1 MAQRKNAAKLK
12 ASFMMSMGDTCQSFL
27 RYFIHQPTCW
37 TLGLILLHGEGEKSR
52 GWKKGHVV
60 MFVSHYTVTHI
71 TASFTVMSF
80 IGWVPDKVP
89 WPAVSLLF
97 VNPRDYLCD
106 TITTT
111 TCQGVRQGGG
121 QRHAHSADTTGL

>member
-1 MAQRKNAAKLK
+1 ML
-12 ASFMMSMGDTCQSFL
+12 GTCQSFG
-27 RYFIHQPTCW
+27 YCIHQLCW
-37 TLGLILLHGEGEKSR
+37 SLEPILCTWIFEERERNHAVEK
-52 GWKKGHVV
+52 KDHVV

-111 TCQGVRQGGG
+111 TCQGVRRGGG
-121 QRHAHSADTTGL
+121 QRNAHSADDVLNPSQKYITLQAS

>member
-1 MAQRKNAAKLK
+1 ML
-12 ASFMMSMGDTCQSFL
+12 DTEIDTTW
-27 RYFIHQPTCW
+27 R
-37 TLGLILLHGEGEKSR
+37 EGEKSR
-52 GWKKGHVV
+52 GWKSHVV

-80 IGWVPDKVP
+80 IGWVPDKIP

-111 TCQGVRQGGG
+111 TCQGVRRGGDNDMPTQLTLVFESVTNEHCKDIRKD
-121 QRHAHSADTTGL
+121 QRS